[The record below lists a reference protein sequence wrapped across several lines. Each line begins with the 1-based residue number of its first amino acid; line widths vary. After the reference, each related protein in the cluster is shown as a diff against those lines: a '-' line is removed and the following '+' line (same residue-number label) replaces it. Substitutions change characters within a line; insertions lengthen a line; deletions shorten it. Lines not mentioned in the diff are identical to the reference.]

1 MPAVAPLV
9 LYPHFVFPTRGVV
22 SFLLAQWLASEPLSA
37 PLCSMLGTTSRAR
50 SNLLSSLDGERLPA
64 VAFNHD
70 ALGAPPVERAHLHF
84 LNLVARFDIL
94 DYLCQCTPFLLGC
107 LLNSTYIL

>member
-1 MPAVAPLV
+1 MPALAPLL

-22 SFLLAQWLASEPLSA
+22 SLLAQWLGSQPPSD
-37 PLCSMLGTTSRAR
+37 PPMLGITSRAR
-50 SNLLSSLDGERLPA
+50 SSLSTLDGKRLPA

-70 ALGAPPVERAHLHF
+70 ALGAPHIDRAHLHF

-94 DYLCQCTPFLLGC
+94 DYLCHCPPFFLGC
-107 LLNSTYIL
+107 SLNSRYIR